1 MSTHHHHGHSHD
13 HHHDHKATRNTHL
26 KTVVLVLFMTAAF
39 MVVEIA
45 YGFWTNSL
53 ALLAD
58 GVHMGTDVA
67 SLALTTFAFLL
78 SRRPATGQKTFGYYR
93 IEIFAAF
100 LNSLFLS
107 VLAIGVVYSAIMR
120 LDNPPEVR
128 VDQMIIV
135 AFIGLVVNVISGLLL
150 HKGSK
155 ENINLKGAFL
165 HVVGDAL
172 ASVGTIAAGFLIWW
186 KGWMFA
192 DPAASILIS
201 AIILFSAYRLMNET
215 IHLILQGV
223 PMHLDTSAITAEL
236 RKLEGVTDLHHLH
249 VWGLSSDVVVLT
261 VHLVTGSVDQDKLL
275 TRAQKVLKEKFNIAH
290 TTIQL
295 ESVCLKDNEPHFP

>member
-1 MSTHHHHGHSHD
+1 MSTHHHHGHG
-13 HHHDHKATRNTHL
+13 HHEHRNAHL
-26 KTVVLVLFMTAAF
+26 KTVVVVLCMTAAF

-78 SRRPATGQKTFGYYR
+78 SRRPATDQKTFGYYR

-107 VLAIGVVYSAIMR
+107 VLAIGVVYNAILRM
-120 LDNPPEVR
+120 DNPPEVR
-128 VDQMIIV
+128 VDQMMMV
-135 AFIGLVVNVISGLLL
+135 AFIGLIVNIGSGFLL

-172 ASVGTIAAGFLIWW
+172 ASVGTILAGFLMWW

-223 PMHLDTSAITAEL
+223 PMHLHTSAISQEL
-236 RKLEGVTDLHHLH
+236 RKVEGVTDLHHLH

-261 VHLVTGSVDQDKLL
+261 VHLVTGNGDQSKVL
-275 TRAQKVLKEKFNIAH
+275 TRAQKVLREKFDIEH

>member
-1 MSTHHHHGHSHD
+1 MSTHHHHGHG
-13 HHHDHKATRNTHL
+13 HHEHRNAHL
-26 KTVVLVLFMTAAF
+26 KTVVVVLCMTAAF
-39 MVVEIA
+39 MVVEVA

-67 SLALTTFAFLL
+67 SLVLTTFAFLL
-78 SRRPATGQKTFGYYR
+78 SRRPANDKKTFGYYR

-107 VLAIGVVYSAIMR
+107 LLAIGVIYSAVLR
-120 LDNPPEVR
+120 LEDPPEVR

-135 AFIGLVVNVISGLLL
+135 AFIGLIVNIVSGFFL
-150 HKGSK
+150 HKGAK

-172 ASVGTIAAGFLIWW
+172 ASVGTMLAGALMWW
-186 KGWMFA
+186 KGWWFA

-201 AIILFSAYRLMNET
+201 VIILYSAYRLMSET

-223 PMHLDTSAITAEL
+223 PMHLHTSAISDEL
-236 RKLEGVTDLHHLH
+236 RKVDGVADLHHLH

-261 VHLVTGSVDQDKLL
+261 VHLVTGSGDQDKVL
-275 TRAQKVLKEKFNIAH
+275 TRAQKVLKDKFNIAH

-295 ESVCLKDNEPHFP
+295 ESVCLKDKEPHFP